1 VGSEHVMKI
10 VIIGDAAVGK
20 TSFVHRYVNGQFSQ
34 TYLPTMGVD
43 FSVKVLRW
51 SEKETV
57 RLHIWDIAGQ
67 ERFVSMTRVY
77 YKGALGCVVMFDVT
91 KLSSFLKCHHWKQ
104 DLDNKVMLPSG
115 APIPCILLANKCDL
129 PERVVTAD
137 SIAEFSKNNG
147 FFTWMETSV
156 RDNRNV
162 DEAMRFSPWSI
173 FYRPSCE
180 DQTLSS
186 LEDSVDLQSRKA
198 TKRKNCC

>member
-1 VGSEHVMKI
+1 MKEHVMKI
-10 VIIGDAAVGK
+10 LIVGDTAVGK
-20 TSFVHRYVNGQFSQ
+20 TSFIHRYVSGKFKE
-34 TYLPTMGVD
+34 TYKMSLGVD

-67 ERFVSMTRVY
+67 DRFTSMTRVY
-77 YKGALGCVVMFDVT
+77 YKGALGCVVMFDISDS
-91 KLSSFLKCHHWKQ
+91 SSFLKCHQWKL
-104 DLDNKVMLPSG
+104 DLDNKATLPSG

-173 FYRPSCE
+173 FYRPSW
-180 DQTLSS
+180 
-186 LEDSVDLQSRKA
+186 
-198 TKRKNCC
+198 